1 MAVNTYE
8 LQVFAAMRSGH
19 HAIVHWLLCHFSGVT
34 LFRNNVCGPEHSIYR
49 NASDEFILLDEVRPQ
64 PKDCYVFNIED
75 HTIEQGAEVLR
86 TRRAHLAR
94 GSSERVFRILV
105 LRDLHNF
112 IASRL
117 RAYDFI
123 GYPYEDHA
131 ELWASHAREFVGETE
146 YLPGSVKISYNEW
159 VGSELYRRRL
169 SERLGLPF
177 TDRGLQHVPKIGGG
191 SSFDG
196 TEYDGRGQEMAVLSR
211 WHAYADDETFRR
223 YTSDPERVELSRR
236 IFGPPRRP

>member
-1 MAVNTYE
+1 MSVNTYE

-49 NASDEFILLDEVRPQ
+49 NASEELILLDEVRPQ

-75 HTIEQGAEVLR
+75 HTIEQVVEVLE

-94 GSSERVFRILV
+94 GSSERVIQILV

-123 GYPYEDHA
+123 GYPYDDHA
-131 ELWASHAREFVGETE
+131 ELWASHAREFAGETRL
-146 YLPGSVKISYNEW
+146 LPGLLKISYNEW
-159 VGSELYRRRL
+159 VGDEAYRRRL
-169 SERLGLPF
+169 SASLGLDF
-177 TDRGLQHVPKIGGG
+177 TDSGLQHVPRIGGG

-196 TEYDGRGQEMAVLSR
+196 THYDGRGQEMAVLSR
-211 WHAYADDETFRR
+211 WHAYAGDEDFRR
-223 YTSDPERVELSRR
+223 LTSDPELVELSRR
-236 IFGPPRRP
+236 IFGPAQSP